1 MAEESL
7 QERNERALNATSTDE
22 LEKLAEDE
30 DEDVRLR
37 VARNA
42 NTKLVFIMQG
52 NLGI

>member
-22 LEKLAEDE
+22 LEKLTEDE
-30 DEDVRLR
+30 HESVRLR

-42 NTKLVFIMQG
+42 NTQLVFIMYG
-52 NLGI
+52 NL

>member
-30 DEDVRLR
+30 HESVRLR

-42 NTKLVFIMQG
+42 NTQLVFIMYG
-52 NLGI
+52 NL